1 MGDTLAI
8 HGGKPVRTAGFGPGH
23 DFGEDDVEAVAE
35 VIRSGNV
42 GRGPVVERF
51 EGAFAERHG
60 VEWVITVNSGTSAMH
75 TCIGAVNP
83 DPGDEIIVS
92 PWTSGGSIIGAL
104 LHNCVPIFADIDE
117 TYTLDP
123 ADVEAKITPRTR
135 AIIAV
140 HLFGNVCDMT
150 ALRDIADRHGIFL
163 IEDACQ
169 AHLAEHQGQIVGSM
183 GDIAG
188 ISFGGKTLSAG
199 MGGAVLTSNRALW
212 ERAIL
217 FRDAAL
223 PRDKTTLEGMPY
235 ANYFLAPNYKINDI
249 LAALLLNQLGKLDGY
264 VENKVRSA
272 TNIIEGLSDV
282 DEIAPQ
288 VVKPGDRH
296 TYWNLGFTIDTDAL
310 SCTANDFAAAVS
322 AEGVPMGGP
331 YVGSGDEGPLYRN
344 PFLAE
349 PNLYGKTRFP
359 LDYGRERPV
368 DYRQVE
374 CPKGEALMNRGVGL
388 TMIPNFTEDDLA
400 DMIQATRKVAD
411 AARDGALAQP

>member
-1 MGDTLAI
+1 MEGSRS
-8 HGGKPVRTAGFGPGH
+8 GRAGFGPGH

-42 GRGPVVERF
+42 GRGPVVDRF
-51 EGAFAERHG
+51 EEAFAERHG
-60 VEWVITVNSGTSAMH
+60 VEWTITVNSGTSAMH

-140 HLFGNVCDMT
+140 HLFGNVCDMA
-150 ALRDIADRHGIFL
+150 ALREIADRHGIFL

-169 AHLAEHQGQIVGSM
+169 AHLAEHQGRIVGSM

-223 PRDKTTLEGMPY
+223 PRANGPLEGMPY
-235 ANYFLAPNYKINDI
+235 ANYFLAPNYKINDMI
-249 LAALLLNQLGKLDGY
+249 AALAAEPAREAGRLRGEQG
-264 VENKVRSA
+264 
-272 TNIIEGLSDV
+272 
-282 DEIAPQ
+282 PQ
-288 VVKPGDRH
+288 RPEHHR
-296 TYWNLGFTIDTDAL
+296 
-310 SCTANDFAAAVS
+310 
-322 AEGVPMGGP
+322 GGC
-331 YVGSGDEGPLYRN
+331 RTW
-344 PFLAE
+344 
-349 PNLYGKTRFP
+349 TR
-359 LDYGRERPV
+359 
-368 DYRQVE
+368 
-374 CPKGEALMNRGVGL
+374 
-388 TMIPNFTEDDLA
+388 
-400 DMIQATRKVAD
+400 
-411 AARDGALAQP
+411 